1 MARATL
7 SKTLVFKA
15 VALSAGL
22 GLGMLSYPVYA
33 APASGGDTVKGLYE
47 VLLTTMKNGRI
58 LGQSGRFTQLDPV
71 IRRSFDVASMARL
84 SVGPSWSG
92 LSEAQRQEVTESYG
106 RYISAISLKW
116 DQRFESAFLQR
127 RVRFSSGQR
136 SCARKVPRR
145 RGALRMGGDVRQ
157 HGLTA
162 SRLSRA
168 YFL

>member
-22 GLGMLSYPVYA
+22 GLGMLSYPVHA

-71 IRRSFDVASMARL
+71 IRRSFDIASMARL
-84 SVGPSWSG
+84 SVGPSWAV
-92 LSEAQRQEVTESYG
+92 LSEAQRQQMAESFG
-106 RYISAISLKW
+106 RYISAIYA
-116 DQRFESAFLQR
+116 DRFDSYA
-127 RVRFSSGQR
+127 GQR
-136 SCARKVPRR
+136 LEVT
-145 RGALRMGGDVRQ
+145 GEALVIRSNG
-157 HGLTA
+157 T
-162 SRLSRA
+162 
-168 YFL
+168 